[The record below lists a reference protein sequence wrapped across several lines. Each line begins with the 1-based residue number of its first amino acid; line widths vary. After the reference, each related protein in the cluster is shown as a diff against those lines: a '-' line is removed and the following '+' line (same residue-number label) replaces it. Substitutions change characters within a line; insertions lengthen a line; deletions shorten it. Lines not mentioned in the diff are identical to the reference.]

1 MLVPYEITAVA
12 GRVRRTYGKER
23 GEKVGE
29 GGGGGGGKKRDM
41 NGIKQRQTYSQFT
54 IYARTLCQL
63 WRERERE
70 RGGGESERDVVSI
83 VSPDTYVV
91 RGKKKTKAGHWY

>member
-29 GGGGGGGKKRDM
+29 GGGGGGKKRDM

-63 WRERERE
+63 WREREE
-70 RGGGESERDVVSI
+70 GESERDVVSI